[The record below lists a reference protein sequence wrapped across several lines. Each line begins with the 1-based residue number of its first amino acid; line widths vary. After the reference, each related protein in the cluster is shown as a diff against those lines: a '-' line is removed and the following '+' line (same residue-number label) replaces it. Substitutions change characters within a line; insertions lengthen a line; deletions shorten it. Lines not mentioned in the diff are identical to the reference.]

1 MKMIS
6 WSRSRPLNRAEA
18 WVCVVTNQLVTPGL
32 GSIVA
37 GRLWPGLIQ
46 LALAVAGCVLIVIW
60 FFHLL
65 QAMLQN
71 PDPTAGLRLDA
82 RTGELGLA
90 LFLAGWLLALFSS
103 IGILRKTRRIE
114 KGNVPPRI

>member
-1 MKMIS
+1 MRIIS
-6 WSRSRPLNRAEA
+6 WSRSRPLNRSEA

-71 PDPTAGLRLDA
+71 PDLAAGPRLEA
-82 RTGELGLA
+82 RTGELGLV
-90 LFLAGWLLALFSS
+90 LFLAGWLLALLSS
-103 IGILRKTRRIE
+103 IGILRETRRME
-114 KGNVPPRI
+114 KDKVPPRI